1 MKKYFLQES
10 LARRHVGYLLKG
22 NPPETKYFHQQI
34 HRSGTLLHFDF
45 FSLSKLGY
53 PRIF

>member
-34 HRSGTLLHFDF
+34 RELYFILIFFLLVN
-45 FSLSKLGY
+45 
-53 PRIF
+53 